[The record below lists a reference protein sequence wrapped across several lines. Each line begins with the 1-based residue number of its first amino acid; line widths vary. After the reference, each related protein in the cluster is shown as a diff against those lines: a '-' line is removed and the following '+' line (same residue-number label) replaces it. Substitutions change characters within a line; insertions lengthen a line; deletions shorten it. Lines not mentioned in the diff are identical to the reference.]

1 MTDKPKRKFPLRGA
15 TEARVHSPLLKGAS
29 RYKEV
34 LEMIDRLKM
43 DKLMPYQEWVLKD
56 MMTVDKKNSYRRKTC
71 LLLISRQNGK
81 SFLGRVRVIWGM
93 FYGGENKV
101 IIMSAN
107 RATSLMLFREIAWTI
122 ESTPELKAMTK
133 AIRYA
138 NGGERIELLNGA
150 TLDVISDNSSS
161 PRGRTADLLWIDEIR
176 EISEEGYKAAVP
188 VTRARANAQTFLT
201 SNAGDHFSSVLNS
214 LVERAKDYPPETF
227 GYYEYSAPQYCK
239 IDLASDFF
247 WKEAVAPSN
256 PALGYTITKE
266 SIEEA
271 IATNPI
277 EQTRTET
284 LCQWIDSLQS
294 PWPHGVLE
302 ETSDNTLEM
311 TVGAYTVFGFDVSPS
326 RRNASLVAGQ
336 LLPDGRIGIGI
347 LETYSSQMAID
358 ELKMAASIKAWC
370 DIYHPRLVCF
380 DKYATQTIADRLS
393 QSGVICEDVSGQQ
406 FYKACGDFLEGLVNH
421 RVVHNGQAEL
431 IQQMNNCAAKTNDSA
446 WRIIKRRSAGDI
458 SAPIGLS
465 MVVSKLMLP
474 APKPQIYTQTRPSIL
489 SNLLTNAT
497 LYDYGSISQN

>member
-1 MTDKPKRKFPLRGA
+1 MTDKPKRVQPLRGA
-15 TEARVHSPLLKGAS
+15 TEPRVHSPYLKGKS
-29 RYKEV
+29 RYKEI
-34 LEMIDRLKM
+34 LDMIDRLKM
-43 DKLMPYQEWVLKD
+43 DKLMPYQEFVLKD
-56 MMTVDKKNSYRRKTC
+56 MMAVDKKNNYRRKTS

-81 SFLGRVRVIWGM
+81 SHLGRVRVIWGM
-93 FYGGENKV
+93 FYGDEKKV

-107 RATSLMLFREIAWTI
+107 RATSLMLFREIAWII

-201 SNAGDHFSSVLNS
+201 SNAGDHFSSVLNG

-239 IDLASDFF
+239 IDIRLDSF
-247 WKEAVAPSN
+247 WRDSVAPSN
-256 PALGYTITKE
+256 PALGYIITKE

-311 TVGAYTVFGFDVSPS
+311 AVGAYTVFAFDVSPS
-326 RRNASLVAGQ
+326 RRNGSLVAGQ

-370 DIYHPRLVCF
+370 DIYKPRLVCY

-393 QSGVICEDVSGQQ
+393 QAGVMTEDVSGQQ
-406 FYKACGDFLEGLVNH
+406 FYKACGDLLEGLVNH

-431 IQQMNNCAAKTNDSA
+431 IQQMNNCAAKVNDSA
-446 WRIIKRRSAGDI
+446 WRIIKRKSAGDI
-458 SAPIGLS
+458 SAPSGLA

-474 APKPQIYTQTRPSIL
+474 APKPQIIT
-489 SNLLTNAT
+489 
-497 LYDYGSISQN
+497 

>member
-1 MTDKPKRKFPLRGA
+1 MTDKPKRKLLLRGT
-15 TEARVHSPLLKGAS
+15 TEARVHSPLIKCAS
-29 RYKEV
+29 RYIEV
-34 LEMIDRLKM
+34 LDMIESLKM

-56 MMTVDKKNSYRRKTC
+56 MMAVDKKNSYRRKTS

-107 RATSLMLFREIAWTI
+107 RSTSLMLFREIAWTI

-239 IDLASDFF
+239 IDLASDYF
-247 WKEAVAPSN
+247 WKQAVAPSN

-431 IQQMNNCAAKTNDSA
+431 IQQMNNCAAKVNDSA
-446 WRIIKRRSAGDI
+446 WRIIKRKSAGDI

-474 APKPQIYTQTRPSIL
+474 APKPAIYS
-489 SNLLTNAT
+489 
-497 LYDYGSISQN
+497 

>member
-1 MTDKPKRKFPLRGA
+1 MTNKTKTSQPLRGA
-15 TEARVHSPLLKGAS
+15 TEPRVHSPLLKGKS
-29 RYKEV
+29 RYKEILDMV
-34 LEMIDRLKM
+34 DRLKM
-43 DKLMPYQEWVLKD
+43 DKLMPYQEFVLKD
-56 MMTVDKKNSYRRKTC
+56 MMAVNAKGSYRRKTS

-81 SFLGRVRVIWGM
+81 SHLGRVRVIWGM
-93 FYGGENKV
+93 FYGGEKKV

-107 RATSLMLFREIAWTI
+107 RATSLMLFREIAWII

-138 NGGERIELLNGA
+138 NGGERIELLNGS

-161 PRGRTADLLWIDEIR
+161 PRGRTADFLWIDEIR
-176 EISEEGYKAAVP
+176 EISEDGYKAAVP

-201 SNAGDHFSSVLNS
+201 SNAGDHFSSVLNG

-239 IDLASDFF
+239 IDITSDYF
-247 WKEAVAPSN
+247 WREAVAPSN
-256 PALGYTITKE
+256 PALGWIITRE

-311 TVGAYTVFGFDVSPS
+311 SVGAYTVFAFDVSPS
-326 RRNASLVAGQ
+326 RRNGSLVAGQ

-370 DIYHPRLVCF
+370 DIYKPRLVCY

-393 QSGVICEDVSGQQ
+393 QAGVMTEDVSGQQ
-406 FYKACGDFLEGLVNH
+406 FYKACGDLLEGLVNH

-431 IQQMNNCAAKTNDSA
+431 IQQMNNCAAKVNDSA
-446 WRIIKRRSAGDI
+446 WRIIKRKSAGDI
-458 SAPIGLS
+458 SAPIGLA

-474 APKPQIYTQTRPSIL
+474 APKPQII
-489 SNLLTNAT
+489 A
-497 LYDYGSISQN
+497 

>member
-1 MTDKPKRKFPLRGA
+1 
-15 TEARVHSPLLKGAS
+15 
-29 RYKEV
+29 
-34 LEMIDRLKM
+34 MIDLLKM
-43 DKLMPYQEWVLKD
+43 DELMPYQKFVLNQ
-56 MMTVDKKNSYRRKTC
+56 MLMVNKKNQYRIKTA

-81 SFLGRVRVIWGM
+81 SHLGRVRIIWGM
-93 FYGGENKV
+93 FYGGEKKL

-107 RATSLMLFREIAWTI
+107 RATSLMLFREIAWII

-161 PRGRTADLLWIDEIR
+161 PRGRTADFLWIDEIR
-176 EISEEGYKAAVP
+176 EISEDGYKAAVP

-201 SNAGDHFSSVLNS
+201 SNAGDHFSSVLNG

-239 IDLASDFF
+239 IDITSDWF
-247 WKEAVAPSN
+247 WRNAVAPSN
-256 PALGYTITKE
+256 PALNYIITKE

-311 TVGAYTVFGFDVSPS
+311 AVGAYTVFAFDVSPS
-326 RRNASLVAGQ
+326 RRNGSLVAGQ

-370 DIYHPRLVCF
+370 DIYKPRLVCF

-393 QSGVICEDVSGQQ
+393 QAGVMTEDVSGQQ
-406 FYKACGDFLEGLVNH
+406 FYKACGDLLEGLVNH

-431 IQQMNNCAAKTNDSA
+431 IQQMNNCAAKVNDSA
-446 WRIIKRRSAGDI
+446 WRIIKRKSAGDI
-458 SAPIGLS
+458 SAPIGLA

-474 APKPQIYTQTRPSIL
+474 APKPQIIT
-489 SNLLTNAT
+489 
-497 LYDYGSISQN
+497 

>member
-1 MTDKPKRKFPLRGA
+1 MTDKPKKAQPLRGA
-15 TEARVHSPLLKGAS
+15 TEPRVHSPLLKGAS

-34 LEMIDRLKM
+34 LDMVERLKM
-43 DKLMPYQEWVLKD
+43 EKLMPYQEFVLKD
-56 MMTVDKKNSYRRKTC
+56 MMSVDKKNNYRRKTS

-81 SFLGRVRVIWGM
+81 SHLGRVRVIWGM
-93 FYGGENKV
+93 FYGGEKKV

-107 RATSLMLFREIAWTI
+107 RATSLMLFREIAWII

-138 NGGERIELLNGA
+138 NGAERIELLNGA

-161 PRGRTADLLWIDEIR
+161 PRGRTADFLWIDEVR
-176 EISEEGYKAAVP
+176 EISEDGYKAAVP

-201 SNAGDHFSSVLNS
+201 SNAGDHFSSVLNG

-239 IDLASDFF
+239 IDISSDWF
-247 WKEAVAPSN
+247 WRNAVAPSN
-256 PALGYTITKE
+256 PALGYIITKE

-311 TVGAYTVFGFDVSPS
+311 AVGAYTVFAFDVSPS
-326 RRNASLVAGQ
+326 RRNGSLVAGQ

-370 DIYHPRLVCF
+370 DIYKPRLVCF
-380 DKYATQTIADRLS
+380 DKYATQTIADRLT
-393 QSGVICEDVSGQQ
+393 QSGVMCEDVSGQQ
-406 FYKACGDFLEGLVNH
+406 FYKACGDLLEGLVNH

-431 IQQMNNCAAKTNDSA
+431 IQQMNNCAAKVNDSA
-446 WRIIKRRSAGDI
+446 WRIIKRKSAGDI
-458 SAPIGLS
+458 SAPIGLA

-474 APKPQIYTQTRPSIL
+474 APKPQII
-489 SNLLTNAT
+489 
-497 LYDYGSISQN
+497 I

>member
-1 MTDKPKRKFPLRGA
+1 MTDKPKRKLPLRGA

-34 LEMIDRLKM
+34 IEMIDRLKM

-56 MMTVDKKNSYRRKTC
+56 MMAVDKRNNYRRKTC

-93 FYGGENKV
+93 FYGDEKKL

-161 PRGRTADLLWIDEIR
+161 PRGRTADFLWIDEIR
-176 EISEEGYKAAVP
+176 EISPDGYKAAVP

-201 SNAGDHFSSVLNS
+201 SNAGDHFSEVLNT
-214 LVERAKDYPPETF
+214 LVDRAKDYPPETY

-239 IDLASDFF
+239 IDIAADSF
-247 WKEAVAPSN
+247 WRNAVAPSN
-256 PALGYTITKE
+256 PALSFTITKE

-294 PWPHGVLE
+294 PWPHGILE

-311 TVGAYTVFGFDVSPS
+311 TTGAYTIFGFDTSPS
-326 RRNASLVAGQ
+326 KRHGSLVAGQ

-358 ELKMAASIKAWC
+358 ELKMAASIKSWV
-370 DIYHPRLVCF
+370 DLYHPRLVCF
-380 DKYATQTIADRLS
+380 DKYATQTIADRLK
-393 QSGVICEDVSGQQ
+393 QSGVMVEDVSGQQ
-406 FYKACGDFLEGLVNH
+406 FYKACGDLLEGLVNK
-421 RVVHNGQAEL
+421 RVVHNGMPEL
-431 IQQMNNCAAKTNDSA
+431 IQQFNNCAAKVNDSA
-446 WRIIKRRSAGDI
+446 WRIIKRKSAGDI
-458 SAPIGLS
+458 SAIIGVA
-465 MVVSKLMLP
+465 MIVSKLMLP
-474 APKPQIYTQTRPSIL
+474 EPKPQIYS
-489 SNLLTNAT
+489 
-497 LYDYGSISQN
+497 

>member
-1 MTDKPKRKFPLRGA
+1 MTDKPKRKLPLRGA
-15 TEARVHSPLLKGAS
+15 TEPRVHSPILKGKSRAS
-29 RYKEV
+29 EV
-34 LEMIDRLKM
+34 LEMIERLKM
-43 DKLMPYQEWVLKD
+43 DPLMPYQKHVLNQ
-56 MMTVDKKNSYRRKTC
+56 MLMVDKKNQYRIKTA

-93 FYGGENKV
+93 FYGGEKKI

-161 PRGRTADLLWIDEIR
+161 PRGRTADFLWIDEIR
-176 EISEEGYKAAVP
+176 EISEDGYKAAVP

-201 SNAGDHFSSVLNS
+201 SNAGDHFSSVLNN
-214 LVERAKDYPPETF
+214 LVERAKDYPPETY

-239 IDLASDFF
+239 IDIASDSF
-247 WKEAVAPSN
+247 WRTAVAPSN
-256 PALGYTITKE
+256 PALGFTITKE

-294 PWPHGVLE
+294 PWPHGILE

-311 TVGAYTVFGFDVSPS
+311 SPGAYTVFGFDTSPS
-326 RRNASLVAGQ
+326 KRHGSLVAGS

-358 ELKMAASIKAWC
+358 ELKMAASIKSWC
-370 DIYHPRLVCF
+370 DLYKPRLVCF
-380 DKYATQTIADRLS
+380 DKYATQTIADRLK
-393 QSGVICEDVSGQQ
+393 QSGVMVEDVSGQQ
-406 FYKACGDFLEGLVNH
+406 FYKACGDLLEGLVNK
-421 RVVHNGQAEL
+421 RVVHNGMPEL
-431 IQQMNNCAAKTNDSA
+431 IQQFNNCAAKVNDSA
-446 WRIIKRRSAGDI
+446 WRIIKRKSAGDI
-458 SAPIGLS
+458 SAIIGVA

-474 APKPQIYTQTRPSIL
+474 EPKPQIYS
-489 SNLLTNAT
+489 
-497 LYDYGSISQN
+497 